1 VIFFDFPSPVA
12 SSGLSSRFHRDFD
25 FPHHHPSSHRA
36 TGPRAADCVS
46 IMPDVTLATLK
57 NTLLRLR
64 LATQYDLD
72 AAQAEVSTPSPE
84 ALLHVLERNSVLTPY
99 QATKLAKGDT
109 EGLVLGHFKLMYR
122 NAAGSFARVFRACD
136 LRTGEMTGL
145 KLLRSRH
152 SRDPAAVQQ
161 FKREA
166 ELGKTLRHENIVPIY
181 EIGETDGQHYFTMEF
196 VEGGNLLELMKA
208 RKKMSLREATRCLID
223 VTEGLHYA
231 HSRGLMHRDLKLSNV
246 LMSSTGHAKLVDFGL
261 ADAHQ
266 AREKTGSDGT
276 QRTLDYATLEK
287 NTNAPRDDPRTDL
300 FFLGAIYY
308 ELLTGEAPLP
318 RTKDRD
324 ARGDFARYRQIVP
337 LRQHLPEAPRRLT
350 DIVDRLLQ
358 LSPAQRYQ
366 TTGELLADLKG
377 VYEML
382 PAEAAGFASASS
394 PRGEGSRRP
403 SEPAPEHPTSPP
415 DAKAAS
421 PRSSQS
427 AADVLLCVESR
438 LKQQDMLRQY
448 FSKHTYR
455 VLMLSD
461 PERALLRLAT
471 TRPDAVILVAET
483 FGEEVLEQFA
493 KFQKACGEPGQACLL
508 VLSVKQA
515 DWLAKVKESPRS
527 RVLVQPVTL
536 RDLRK
541 VVKSIRKGEFSTSIE
556 SPTDPMHTP
565 PVEDAEEED

>member
-1 VIFFDFPSPVA
+1 
-12 SSGLSSRFHRDFD
+12 
-25 FPHHHPSSHRA
+25 
-36 TGPRAADCVS
+36 
-46 IMPDVTLATLK
+46 MPDASLATLK

-72 AAQAEVSTPSPE
+72 TAQGEMTTPSPA

-99 QATKLAKGDT
+99 QTQKLAKGDT
-109 EGLVLGHFKLMYR
+109 DGLVLGHFKLMYR
-122 NAAGSFARVFRACD
+122 NAAGSFARVFRAVD

-152 SRDPAAVQQ
+152 ARDPVAVQQ
-161 FKREA
+161 FRKEA

-181 EIGETDGQHYFTMEF
+181 EIGEEDGQHYFTMEF

-208 RKKMSLREATRCLID
+208 RKRMSPREATRCLID

-246 LMSSTGHAKLVDFGL
+246 LMSATGRAKLVDFGL

-266 AREKTGSDGT
+266 ARDKTGSDGT

-308 ELLTGEAPLP
+308 ELLAGQAPLP

-324 ARGDFARYRQIVP
+324 VRGDFTRYRQIVP
-337 LRQHLPEAPRRLT
+337 LRQHLPEAPRSLT
-350 DIVDRLLQ
+350 DVVDRLLQ
-358 LSPAQRYQ
+358 LSPGQRYQ

-377 VYEML
+377 MYEAL
-382 PAEAAGFASASS
+382 PVDAGGPGGSPSGGQPVVRDAGSPLAVESS
-394 PRGEGSRRP
+394 P
-403 SEPAPEHPTSPP
+403 APM
-415 DAKAAS
+415 D
-421 PRSSQS
+421 S
-427 AADVLLCVESR
+427 ANDVLLCVESR

-448 FSKHTYR
+448 FTKHKYR

-461 PERALLRLAT
+461 PERALSRLKS
-471 TRPDAVILVAET
+471 TRPDAVLLVAET
-483 FGEEVLEQFA
+483 FEEEVLEQFA
-493 KFQKACGEPGQACLL
+493 KFQKACGESGQACVL

-515 DWLAKVKESPRS
+515 EWAKRVRETPRS
-527 RVLVQPVTL
+527 RALVQPVTL

-541 VVKSIRKGEFSTSIE
+541 IIKSIRRGEFGSSIE
-556 SPTDPMHTP
+556 SPTDPMYTP
-565 PVEDAEEED
+565 PVDNGEDDD